1 MFRCRKR
8 LGRAALTDKYNN
20 FLANGINLEYFTAAN
35 NSVYYMKKGFLTV
48 LLSILAGGLTAYGV
62 VKANENHLIP
72 TLQPGENGTG
82 SVEYRTVNLAD
93 SDYPD
98 FTYAAESAVQAVVYV
113 EVTVQQTARSR
124 GYDPFEDFLNEF
136 GFGFGYGNGNGYGQA
151 QPREQKGSGS
161 GVIIRP
167 DGYIVTNNHVVSGAT
182 KISVTTYD
190 KQKFD
195 ATVVGTDPAT
205 DVAIIKVDGQNL
217 PTIPMGDS
225 DQLRLGEWVLAIG
238 SPLGEQLQSTITA
251 GIVSAKGRSMPDGS
265 GEFKIESFIQTDAAV
280 NPGNSGGALVNKK
293 GELVGINTAIV
304 SQTGSYTG
312 YSFAVPVNI
321 VKRVAADLIDFGSVK
336 RAVLGITMQPVST
349 LDKETQEKLK
359 LNSLKGV
366 YIVEVSKGGAAEEAG
381 LKQGDVIIAIDGQQI
396 TDGASVQEKVNNYH
410 PGDKAVVSYVR
421 DGRNQQAEVTFHAA
435 ASQNGETDVDGSVAF
450 YGARL
455 KELTKE
461 EQQAMGLRNGG
472 VKIVSVGQGKMAEAG
487 ATSGS
492 VILYVNDEPVSKPE
506 DVIAKAKKAQRGI
519 YIEGVDAN
527 GKSFYFGFGK

>member
-1 MFRCRKR
+1 MR
-8 LGRAALTDKYNN
+8 
-20 FLANGINLEYFTAAN
+20 
-35 NSVYYMKKGFLTV
+35 KGFLTV
-48 LLSILAGGLTAYGV
+48 LLSVLAGGLTAFGV
-62 VKANENHLIP
+62 VKANEK
-72 TLQPGENGTG
+72 TLSPVKVVGENG

-98 FTYAAESAVQAVVYV
+98 FTYAAESAVEAVVYV
-113 EVTVQQTARSR
+113 EVTVQSR
-124 GYDPFEDFLNEF
+124 AQSMNIDPFFRYFFGDEW
-136 GFGFGYGNGNGYGQA
+136 GFG
-151 QPREQKGSGS
+151 QPQSREQKGSGS

-167 DGYIVTNNHVVSGAT
+167 DGYIVTNNHVVAGAS
-182 KISVTTYD
+182 KISVTLNDNQQY
-190 KQKFD
+190 D

-205 DVAIIKVDGQNL
+205 DVAIIKVDAQNL
-217 PTIPMGDS
+217 PTIPIGDS

-238 SPLGEQLQSTITA
+238 SPLGAQLRSTITA

-321 VKRVAADLIDFGSVK
+321 VKRVAEDLIDFGSVK

-349 LDKETQEKLK
+349 LDKKIQEDLK
-359 LNSLKGV
+359 LNSMNGV
-366 YIVEVSKGGAAEEAG
+366 YIVEVSKGGAAEAAG
-381 LKQGDVIIAIDGQQI
+381 LRQGDVIIAIGGQKV
-396 TDGASVQEKVNNYH
+396 TDGASVQEKVNSYH
-410 PGDKAVVSYVR
+410 PGDKAVVTYLREGKENTV
-421 DGRNQQAEVTFHAA
+421 EVTFHAA
-435 ASQNGETDVDGSVAF
+435 ATQNGETDVDGSVAF

-455 KELTKE
+455 KALTAEELK
-461 EQQAMGLRNGG
+461 AMGLR
-472 VKIVSVGQGKMAEAG
+472 KMAEAG
-487 ATSGS
+487 AQSGS

-519 YIEGVDAN
+519 YIEGVDEN
-527 GKSFYFGFGK
+527 GKAFYFGFGK

>member
-1 MFRCRKR
+1 
-8 LGRAALTDKYNN
+8 
-20 FLANGINLEYFTAAN
+20 
-35 NSVYYMKKGFLTV
+35 MKKGFLTV

-62 VKANENHLIP
+62 VKANEKNLSP
-72 TLQPGENGTG
+72 VRVEGENG

-113 EVTVQQTARSR
+113 EVTVQQTARRSI
-124 GYDPFEDFLNEF
+124 DPFEYFF
-136 GFGFGYGNGNGYGQA
+136 GFGDGYGFGQP
-151 QPREQKGSGS
+151 QSREAKGSGS

-182 KISVTTYD
+182 KITVTTND
-190 KQKFD
+190 NQKFD

-205 DVAIIKVDGQNL
+205 DVAIIKVDAQNL

-238 SPLGEQLQSTITA
+238 SPLGEQLRSTITA

-304 SQTGSYTG
+304 SQTG
-312 YSFAVPVNI
+312 AM
-321 VKRVAADLIDFGSVK
+321 
-336 RAVLGITMQPVST
+336 LGIVMQPVTT
-349 LDKETQEKLK
+349 LDKKIQEDLK
-359 LNSLKGV
+359 LNSMNGV
-366 YIVEVSKGGAAEEAG
+366 YIVEVSKGSAAEEAG
-381 LKQGDVIIAIDGQQI
+381 LKQGDVILAIDGQMI

-410 PGDKAVVSYVR
+410 PGDKAVVTYLR
-421 DGRNQQAEVTFHAA
+421 DGKELTTEVTFHAA

-455 KELTKE
+455 KELTSE
-461 EQQAMGLRNGG
+461 EKQAMGLRGG
-472 VKIVSVGQGKMAEAG
+472 VKIVSVGQGKMADAG

>member
-1 MFRCRKR
+1 MKR
-8 LGRAALTDKYNN
+8 
-20 FLANGINLEYFTAAN
+20 GI
-35 NSVYYMKKGFLTV
+35 LTV
-48 LLSILAGGLTAYGV
+48 LLSVLAGGLTAYGV
-62 VKANENHLIP
+62 VKANEQNLLP
-72 TLQPGENGTG
+72 TRTTGENG

-98 FTYAAESAVQAVVYV
+98 FTYAAETAVQAVVYV
-113 EVTVQQTARSR
+113 EVTVQRQARSR
-124 GYDPFEDFLNEF
+124 GYDPFEEFF
-136 GFGFGYGNGNGYGQA
+136 GFGFPFGDGYGQQ
-151 QPREQKGSGS
+151 QPQSREQKGSGS

-182 KISVTTYD
+182 SVTVTLND
-190 KQKFD
+190 NRKFD

-205 DVAIIKVDGQNL
+205 DVAIIKIEAEDL
-217 PTIPMGDS
+217 PSLPLGDS

-238 SPLGEQLQSTITA
+238 SPLGEQLRGTITA
-251 GIVSAKGRSMPDGS
+251 GIVSAKGRSIPDGS
-265 GEFKIESFIQTDAAV
+265 GEFKIESFIQTDAVV

-321 VKRVAADLIDFGSVK
+321 VKRVIGDLIDYGSVK
-336 RAVLGITMQPVST
+336 RAMLGITMQPVST
-349 LDKETQEKLK
+349 LEKKIQEELK
-359 LNSLKGV
+359 LNSMQGV
-366 YIVEVSKGGAAEEAG
+366 YIVEVSKGSAAEEAG
-381 LKQGDVIIAIDGQQI
+381 LKQGDVITAIDGQRI

-410 PGDKAVVSYVR
+410 PGDKATVTYLR
-421 DGRNQQAEVTFHAA
+421 DGKELTTEVTFHAA
-435 ASQNGETDVDGSVAF
+435 ATQTGETDIDGSVAF

-455 KELTKE
+455 KELTSE
-461 EQQAMGLRNGG
+461 EKQEMGLRSG

-487 ATSGS
+487 ATAGS
-492 VILYVNDEPVSKPE
+492 VILYVNDEAVSKPE